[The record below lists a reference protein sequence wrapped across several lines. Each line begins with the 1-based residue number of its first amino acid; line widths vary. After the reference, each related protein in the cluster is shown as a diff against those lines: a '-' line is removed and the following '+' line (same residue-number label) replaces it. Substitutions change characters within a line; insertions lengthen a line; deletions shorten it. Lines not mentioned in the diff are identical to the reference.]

1 VGEIIVKVIVSG
13 TKGLKELDLLVDTGA
28 TFTKIPSTI
37 AEEIGVECRYETEVE
52 LSDGSIRKRKLGMAE
67 VQIEG
72 IKRQV
77 PVTVGEEGERPFIGY
92 TALEILGFRVNPVTR
107 KLKRVRPIEY

>member
-1 VGEIIVKVIVSG
+1 
-13 TKGLKELDLLVDTGA
+13 
-28 TFTKIPSTI
+28 
-37 AEEIGVECRYETEVE
+37 
-52 LSDGSIRKRKLGMAE
+52 MAE

-77 PVTVGEEGERPFIGY
+77 PMTVGEEGERPFIGY